1 MADLKLIKKL
11 RDLTGAGM
19 MDCQKALAE
28 ASDDMD
34 KAVELLRKRGEKMAG
49 KKADRVANEGVIA
62 IVGDTKKLAIVGLNC
77 ETDFVARNEDFL
89 KSVNEFANKLLELG
103 KEEFESWATA
113 KIKDELIVKIGEN
126 LKLAQFDIIESPV
139 IGYYLHSNKKVA
151 TVVSL
156 SKGSEEVAKEIAMH
170 ATAMNPQYLKPEDV
184 LADVLEKEKEI
195 YKEQLAKEGK
205 PADIMEKILV
215 GKVNKFYQEV
225 CLVKQAFVKD
235 DKKTI
240 EKLLEES
247 DASIEKFTRYA
258 L

>member
-1 MADLKLIKKL
+1 MTDISQIKKL

-19 MDCQKALAE
+19 MDCQKALTE
-28 ASDDMD
+28 AGDDMD
-34 KAVELLRKRGEKMAG
+34 KAVEVLRKKGEKMAG
-49 KKADRVANEGVIA
+49 KKADRVANEGVIS
-62 IVGDTKKLAIVGLNC
+62 IQGDNQKLAVMGLNC
-77 ETDFVARNEDFL
+77 ETDFVARNEDFI
-89 KSVNEFANKLLELG
+89 KSADEFANKLLETG
-103 KEEFESWATA
+103 KEGFESWAEA

-126 LKLAQFDIIESPV
+126 LKLAIFDIVEAEV

-156 SKGSEEVAKEIAMH
+156 SKGNEEVAKEIAMH

-184 LADVLEKEKEI
+184 PADVLEKEKEI

-205 PADIMEKILV
+205 PADIMEKILE

-235 DKKTI
+235 DKKSI
-240 EKLLEES
+240 EKLLEEN
-247 DASIEKFTRYA
+247 DAIIEKFTRYV

>member
-1 MADLKLIKKL
+1 MADLEQIKKL

-19 MDCQKALAE
+19 MDCQKALTE
-28 ASDDMD
+28 ANDDMD
-34 KAVELLRKRGEKMAG
+34 KAVEVLRKKGEKMAG

-62 IVGDTKKLAIVGLNC
+62 IVGDNKKLAIVGLNC
-77 ETDFVARNEDFL
+77 ETDFVARNEDFIQ
-89 KSVNEFANKLLELG
+89 SVNEFAEKLLEIG
-103 KEEFESWATA
+103 KEEFESWAEA

-126 LKLAQFDIIESPV
+126 LKLAFFDIIEAEV

-151 TVVSL
+151 TTVSL
-156 SKGSEEVAKEIAMH
+156 SKGNAEVAKEIAMH

-184 LADVLEKEKEI
+184 PADVLEKEKEI
-195 YKEQLAKEGK
+195 YQEQLAKEGK
-205 PADIMEKILV
+205 PADIIEKILE

-235 DKKTI
+235 DKKSI
-240 EKLLEES
+240 EKLLEENE
-247 DASIEKFTRYA
+247 AVIEKFNRYV